1 MVEQEMIEV
10 MPDAMATPAMPPT
23 EGSSGMFGTLKEQLN
38 VQSLMDKVRH
48 SKDRFFEV
56 GLYAGIGFVSGF
68 LLKKYSTYVGVC
80 VLMLIGLGVLHH
92 LGVVNI
98 MVNWDKMNELFGIQA
113 AQTVTADSI
122 IATVWEWIRL
132 NMLISISYVVG
143 LFIGLKVG

>member
-10 MPDAMATPAMPPT
+10 MPDAMVTPAMPPT
-23 EGSSGMFGTLKEQLN
+23 EGSSGMLDTLKEQLN

-92 LGVVNI
+92 LDVI
-98 MVNWDKMNELFGIQA
+98 HIAFNWDKVNELFGIQA

-132 NMLISISYVVG
+132 NLLISISYIVG
-143 LFIGLKVG
+143 LFIGLKIG